1 MPLEAKA
8 ESLLQWKVAGL
19 THLTYVTVDGWKLE
33 PRSALRQTGW
43 LRSGPQHHGCGVR
56 FLLSAGRS
64 SIWPQRRLANVL
76 RRVWQLHLKASVAWT
91 SLDLRK
97 SMASHAGSNGSSNS
111 SDCKFWR
118 LESGWREGVG
128 CPWRFFFGLHSDL
141 QSYKKSRLQVE
152 YVAGW
157 DFARPWACN
166 PGRCELKVN
175 FSFSGRFFFDIPL
188 WRLDQRQHIEQSL

>member
-1 MPLEAKA
+1 M
-8 ESLLQWKVAGL
+8 
-19 THLTYVTVDGWKLE
+19 HRWKLE

-91 SLDLRK
+91 ILDLRK

-128 CPWRFFFGLHSDL
+128 CPWRVFFGLHSDL

-175 FSFSGRFFFDIPL
+175 FSFSGRFFFFFDIPL